1 MSENNYGNNQGN
13 AQNPYAAQQP
23 NSSAQSS
30 YGQDYGQAPS
40 AQNTYGQDYG
50 QSASAQNTYGQAQQ
64 QNATPQ
70 NSTQQNQYG
79 QFGAQPSSQN
89 AYGQNAAQGTSAQ
102 GASAQ
107 NTYGQQQYGYGQD
120 ASYQA
125 QPAQQNQ
132 YGYGQDASYQ
142 AQPAQQ
148 NQYGYGQ
155 DASYQAQPADY
166 NYQQNS
172 YQQQPQ
178 QDAYGYGQPAGYPY
192 AAPVTKK
199 APGMA
204 LAAMILGIAAV
215 LTGFFVFGALL
226 GIAAII
232 LGALSLKKTKE
243 VGAGKAFALTGIIT
257 GAVSVLI
264 SICMLFVYISFFQT
278 AEKCLEVG
286 TEDGH
291 GNVVCQIGD
300 NPNNR
305 MTVPA
310 HR

>member
-50 QSASAQNTYGQAQQ
+50 QSASAQNSYGQAQQ
-64 QNATPQ
+64 NLG
-70 NSTQQNQYG
+70 QQSSAQQSQYG

-89 AYGQNAAQGTSAQ
+89 AYGQNVAQGTSAQ
-102 GASAQ
+102 GATAQGAAAQ

-120 ASYQA
+120 ASYQT
-125 QPAQQNQ
+125 
-132 YGYGQDASYQ
+132 
-142 AQPAQQ
+142 QPAQQ

-192 AAPVTKK
+192 AAPIVKK

-204 LAAMILGIAAV
+204 LAAMILGIV
-215 LTGFFVFGALL
+215 GVVTGFFVFGALL

-232 LGALSLKKTKE
+232 LGALSLKKVKE
-243 VGAGKAFALTGIIT
+243 AGAGKGFAITGIVT
-257 GAVSVLI
+257 GAVAVLF
-264 SICMLFVYISFFQT
+264 SLCMLFVYISVAQT

-286 TEDGH
+286 TDDGH

>member
-50 QSASAQNTYGQAQQ
+50 QSASAQNTYGQ
-64 QNATPQ
+64 
-70 NSTQQNQYG
+70 
-79 QFGAQPSSQN
+79 
-89 AYGQNAAQGTSAQ
+89 NAAQGTSAQ

-107 NTYGQQQYGYGQD
+107 NTYGQQ
-120 ASYQA
+120 
-125 QPAQQNQ
+125 Q

-232 LGALSLKKTKE
+232 LGALSLKKVKE
-243 VGAGKAFALTGIIT
+243 AGAGKGFAITGIVT
-257 GAVSVLI
+257 GAVAVLF
-264 SICMLFVYISFFQT
+264 SLCMLFVYISVAQT

-286 TEDGH
+286 TDDGH

>member
-30 YGQDYGQAPS
+30 YGQDYGQAP
-40 AQNTYGQDYG
+40 
-50 QSASAQNTYGQAQQ
+50 SAQNTYGQAQQ

-102 GASAQ
+102 GVAAQGASAQ
-107 NTYGQQQYGYGQD
+107 NTYGQQ
-120 ASYQA
+120 
-125 QPAQQNQ
+125 Q

-232 LGALSLKKTKE
+232 LGVLSLKKVKE
-243 VGAGKAFALTGIIT
+243 AGAGKAFALTGIIT

-264 SICMLFVYISFFQT
+264 SICMLFVFISFYQT
-278 AEKCLEVG
+278 TQKCLEVG

>member
-23 NSSAQSS
+23 NSSAQGS

-50 QSASAQNTYGQAQQ
+50 QSASAQNTYGQTQQ

-70 NSTQQNQYG
+70 NSAQQNQYG

-89 AYGQNAAQGTSAQ
+89 AYGQNVAQGTSAQGAAAQ

-107 NTYGQQQYGYGQD
+107 NTYGQQ
-120 ASYQA
+120 
-125 QPAQQNQ
+125 
-132 YGYGQDASYQ
+132 
-142 AQPAQQ
+142 
-148 NQYGYGQ
+148 QYGYGQ

-215 LTGFFVFGALL
+215 LTGFLVFGILL

-305 MTVPA
+305 MTVSA
-310 HR
+310 RH

>member
-79 QFGAQPSSQN
+79 QFGAQSSSQN
-89 AYGQNAAQGTSAQ
+89 AYGQNAAQGASAQ
-102 GASAQ
+102 GAAAQ
-107 NTYGQQQYGYGQD
+107 NTYGQ
-120 ASYQA
+120 A
-125 QPAQQNQ
+125 QPAQQQ

-232 LGALSLKKTKE
+232 LGVLSLKKVKE
-243 VGAGKAFALTGIIT
+243 AGAGKAFALTGIIT

-264 SICMLFVYISFFQT
+264 SICMLFVFISFYQT
-278 AEKCLEVG
+278 TQKCLEVG

>member
-23 NSSAQSS
+23 NSSAQGS

-50 QSASAQNTYGQAQQ
+50 QSASAQNSYGQAQQ
-64 QNATPQ
+64 
-70 NSTQQNQYG
+70 NSGQQSSAQQSSAQQSQYG

-89 AYGQNAAQGTSAQ
+89 AYGQNVAQGTSAQ

-107 NTYGQQQYGYGQD
+107 NTYGQQ
-120 ASYQA
+120 
-125 QPAQQNQ
+125 Q

-215 LTGFFVFGALL
+215 LTGFLVFGILL

>member
-30 YGQDYGQAPS
+30 YGQDYGQAPA

-50 QSASAQNTYGQAQQ
+50 QSASAQNTYGQTQQ

-70 NSTQQNQYG
+70 NSAQQSQYG

-89 AYGQNAAQGTSAQ
+89 AYGQNVAQGTSAQ
-102 GASAQ
+102 GAATQ
-107 NTYGQQQYGYGQD
+107 NTYG
-120 ASYQA
+120 QA
-125 QPAQQNQ
+125 QPAQQQ

-192 AAPVTKK
+192 AAPIVKK

-204 LAAMILGIAAV
+204 LAAMILGIV
-215 LTGFFVFGALL
+215 GIVTGFFVFGALL

-232 LGALSLKKTKE
+232 LGALSLKKVKE
-243 VGAGKAFALTGIIT
+243 AGAGKGFAITGIVT
-257 GAVSVLI
+257 GAVAVLF
-264 SICMLFVYISFFQT
+264 SLCMLFVYISVAQT
-278 AEKCLEVG
+278 AAKCLEVG
-286 TEDGH
+286 TDDGH

>member
-70 NSTQQNQYG
+70 NSAQQNQYG
-79 QFGAQPSSQN
+79 QFGAQPFSQN
-89 AYGQNAAQGTSAQ
+89 AYGQNAAQ

-132 YGYGQDASYQ
+132 YGYGQE
-142 AQPAQQ
+142 
-148 NQYGYGQ
+148 
-155 DASYQAQPADY
+155 ASYQAQPADY

-192 AAPVTKK
+192 AAPIVKK

-204 LAAMILGIAAV
+204 LAAMILGIV
-215 LTGFFVFGALL
+215 GVVTGFFVFGALL

-232 LGALSLKKTKE
+232 LGALSLKKVKE
-243 VGAGKAFALTGIIT
+243 AGAGKGFAITGIVT
-257 GAVSVLI
+257 GAVAVLF
-264 SICMLFVYISFFQT
+264 SLCMLFVYISVAQT

-286 TEDGH
+286 TDDGH

>member
-30 YGQDYGQAPS
+30 YGQNYGQAPATQS
-40 AQNTYGQDYG
+40 TYGQDYG
-50 QSASAQNTYGQAQQ
+50 QSASAQNSYGQTQ
-64 QNATPQ
+64 QNTTAQ
-70 NSTQQNQYG
+70 NAPQQNQYG
-79 QFGAQPSSQN
+79 QFGAQSSSQN
-89 AYGQNAAQGTSAQ
+89 AYGQNAAQGISAQ

-107 NTYGQQQYGYGQD
+107 GAAAQNSYGQTQPVQQ
-120 ASYQA
+120 
-125 QPAQQNQ
+125 
-132 YGYGQDASYQ
+132 
-142 AQPAQQ
+142 
-148 NQYGYGQ
+148 QYGYGQ

-172 YQQQPQ
+172 YQQHPQ

-215 LTGFFVFGALL
+215 LTGFLVFGALL

-232 LGALSLKKTKE
+232 LGVLSLKKTKE

-264 SICMLFVYISFFQT
+264 SICMLFVAISLVQAT
-278 AEKCLEVG
+278 QKCLEVG

-305 MTVPA
+305 MTVSA

>member
-50 QSASAQNTYGQAQQ
+50 QNASAQNTYGQTQQ

-70 NSTQQNQYG
+70 NSAQQNQYG

-89 AYGQNAAQGTSAQ
+89 AYGQNVAQGTSAQ
-102 GASAQ
+102 GAATQ
-107 NTYGQQQYGYGQD
+107 NTYGQAQPAQQQYGYGQD
-120 ASYQA
+120 ASYQG

-132 YGYGQDASYQ
+132 YGYGQE
-142 AQPAQQ
+142 
-148 NQYGYGQ
+148 
-155 DASYQAQPADY
+155 ASYQAQPADY

-178 QDAYGYGQPAGYPY
+178 QDAYGYGQPSGYPY

-215 LTGFFVFGALL
+215 LTGFLVFGILL

-243 VGAGKAFALTGIIT
+243 IGAGKAFALTGIIT

-286 TEDGH
+286 TDDGH

>member
-79 QFGAQPSSQN
+79 QFGAQSSSQN
-89 AYGQNAAQGTSAQ
+89 AYGQNVAQGTSAQ
-102 GASAQ
+102 GVAAQDASAQ
-107 NTYGQQQYGYGQD
+107 NTYGQQ
-120 ASYQA
+120 
-125 QPAQQNQ
+125 Q

-232 LGALSLKKTKE
+232 LGVLSLKKVKE
-243 VGAGKAFALTGIIT
+243 AGAGKAFALTGIIT

-264 SICMLFVYISFFQT
+264 SICMLFVFISFYQT
-278 AEKCLEVG
+278 TQKCLEVG

-305 MTVPA
+305 MTVSA
-310 HR
+310 RH

>member
-30 YGQDYGQAPS
+30 YGQDYGQAPA

-64 QNATPQ
+64 NATAQ
-70 NSTQQNQYG
+70 NTAQQNQYG
-79 QFGAQPSSQN
+79 QFGAQSSSQN
-89 AYGQNAAQGTSAQ
+89 AYGQNAAQGASAQ

-107 NTYGQQQYGYGQD
+107 NTYSQQQYGYGQD
-120 ASYQA
+120 ASYQS

-142 AQPAQQ
+142 
-148 NQYGYGQ
+148 
-155 DASYQAQPADY
+155 SQPADY

-215 LTGFFVFGALL
+215 LTGFVVFGILL

-232 LGALSLKKTKE
+232 LGALSLKKTKD

-264 SICMLFVYISFFQT
+264 SISMLFVYISFFQT
-278 AEKCLEVG
+278 TEKCLEVG
-286 TEDGH
+286 TDDGH

>member
-30 YGQDYGQAPS
+30 YGQNYGQAP
-40 AQNTYGQDYG
+40 ATQNTYGQDYG
-50 QSASAQNTYGQAQQ
+50 QSASAQNSYGQTQ
-64 QNATPQ
+64 QNTTAQ
-70 NSTQQNQYG
+70 NAPQQNQYG
-79 QFGAQPSSQN
+79 QFGAQSSSQN
-89 AYGQNAAQGTSAQ
+89 AYGQNAAQGISAQ

-107 NTYGQQQYGYGQD
+107 GAAAQNPYG
-120 ASYQA
+120 QA
-125 QPAQQNQ
+125 QPVQQ
-132 YGYGQDASYQ
+132 
-142 AQPAQQ
+142 
-148 NQYGYGQ
+148 QYGYGQ

-215 LTGFFVFGALL
+215 LTGFLMFGALL

-232 LGALSLKKTKE
+232 LGVLSLKKTKK

-264 SICMLFVYISFFQT
+264 SICMLFVVISLVQAT
-278 AEKCLEVG
+278 QKCLEVG

-305 MTVPA
+305 MTVSA

>member
-64 QNATPQ
+64 QNAA
-70 NSTQQNQYG
+70 QQNQYG

-89 AYGQNAAQGTSAQ
+89 AYGQNAAQG
-102 GASAQ
+102 ASAQ
-107 NTYGQQQYGYGQD
+107 NAYGQTQQ
-120 ASYQA
+120 
-125 QPAQQNQ
+125 Q

-215 LTGFFVFGALL
+215 LTGFLVFGILL

-264 SICMLFVYISFFQT
+264 SISMLFVYISFFQT

-286 TEDGH
+286 TDDGH
-291 GNVVCQIGD
+291 GNVVCQVGD

>member
-30 YGQDYGQAPS
+30 YGQDYGQAPA

-50 QSASAQNTYGQAQQ
+50 QNASAQNNYGQTQQNTAQ
-64 QNATPQ
+64 QNATAQ
-70 NSTQQNQYG
+70 NTAQQNQYG
-79 QFGAQPSSQN
+79 QFGAQSSQN
-89 AYGQNAAQGTSAQ
+89 AYGQNAAQGSSAQGVSAQ
-102 GASAQ
+102 GAAAQNPYGQAQSAQ
-107 NTYGQQQYGYGQD
+107 Q
-120 ASYQA
+120 
-125 QPAQQNQ
+125 
-132 YGYGQDASYQ
+132 
-142 AQPAQQ
+142 
-148 NQYGYGQ
+148 QYGYGQ

-215 LTGFFVFGALL
+215 LTGFVVFGILL

-232 LGALSLKKTKE
+232 LGALSLKKTKD

-264 SICMLFVYISFFQT
+264 SISMLFVYISFFQT
-278 AEKCLEVG
+278 TEKCLEVG
-286 TEDGH
+286 TDDGH

>member
-13 AQNPYAAQQP
+13 AQNPYAAQKP

-30 YGQDYGQAPS
+30 YGQDYGQAS
-40 AQNTYGQDYG
+40 ATQNTYGQDYG
-50 QSASAQNTYGQAQQ
+50 QSASAQNSYGQAQQ
-64 QNATPQ
+64 NLA
-70 NSTQQNQYG
+70 QQNQYG
-79 QFGAQPSSQN
+79 QFGAKSSSQN
-89 AYGQNAAQGTSAQ
+89 AYGQNAAEGTSAQ
-102 GASAQ
+102 DAAAQGALAQ
-107 NTYGQQQYGYGQD
+107 NTYGQQQYIYD
-120 ASYQA
+120 
-125 QPAQQNQ
+125 
-132 YGYGQDASYQ
+132 
-142 AQPAQQ
+142 
-148 NQYGYGQ
+148 Q

-166 NYQQNS
+166 HYQQNS

-215 LTGFFVFGALL
+215 LTGFLVFGALL

-232 LGALSLKKTKE
+232 LGVLSLKKTKK

-257 GAVSVLI
+257 GAVSILI
-264 SICMLFVYISFFQT
+264 SICMLFVAISLVQAT
-278 AEKCLEVG
+278 QKCLEVG

-305 MTVPA
+305 MTVSA

>member
-30 YGQDYGQAPS
+30 YGQDYGQAPA

-50 QSASAQNTYGQAQQ
+50 QSASAQNTYGQTQQ

-70 NSTQQNQYG
+70 NSAQQNQYG

-89 AYGQNAAQGTSAQ
+89 AYGQNVAQGTSAQ
-102 GASAQ
+102 GTAAQ
-107 NTYGQQQYGYGQD
+107 NTYGQ
-120 ASYQA
+120 A
-125 QPAQQNQ
+125 QPAQQQ

-178 QDAYGYGQPAGYPY
+178 QDAYGYGQPAAGYPY

-215 LTGFFVFGALL
+215 LTGFLVFGALL

>member
-30 YGQDYGQAPS
+30 YGQDYGQAPA

-50 QSASAQNTYGQAQQ
+50 QSASAQNSYGQTQQNTAQ
-64 QNATPQ
+64 QNATAQ
-70 NSTQQNQYG
+70 NAPQQNQYG
-79 QFGAQPSSQN
+79 QFGAQSSSQN
-89 AYGQNAAQGTSAQ
+89 AYGQNAAQGA
-102 GASAQ
+102 AAQ
-107 NTYGQQQYGYGQD
+107 NTYGQAQPAQQQYGYGQD

-125 QPAQQNQ
+125 QPAQQQ
-132 YGYGQDASYQ
+132 
-142 AQPAQQ
+142 
-148 NQYGYGQ
+148 QYGYGQ

-215 LTGFFVFGALL
+215 LTGFLVFGILL

-243 VGAGKAFALTGIIT
+243 IGAGKAFALTGIIT

-286 TEDGH
+286 TDDGH
-291 GNVVCQIGD
+291 GNVVCQVGD

>member
-23 NSSAQSS
+23 NSSAQGS

-50 QSASAQNTYGQAQQ
+50 QSASAQNSYGQAQQ
-64 QNATPQ
+64 
-70 NSTQQNQYG
+70 NSGQQSSAQQSQYG

-89 AYGQNAAQGTSAQ
+89 AYGQNVAQGTSAQ

-107 NTYGQQQYGYGQD
+107 GAAAQNTYGQQ
-120 ASYQA
+120 
-125 QPAQQNQ
+125 Q

-215 LTGFFVFGALL
+215 LTGFLVFGALL

>member
-23 NSSAQSS
+23 NSSTQSS
-30 YGQDYGQAPS
+30 YGQDYGQTPS

-50 QSASAQNTYGQAQQ
+50 QSTSAQNSYGQSQ
-64 QNATPQ
+64 QNAAVQ

-79 QFGAQPSSQN
+79 QFGAQSSSQD
-89 AYGQNAAQGTSAQ
+89 AYGQNVAQGASAQGTSAQ

-107 NTYGQQQYGYGQD
+107 NTYGQAQPAQQQYGYGQE
-120 ASYQA
+120 
-125 QPAQQNQ
+125 
-132 YGYGQDASYQ
+132 
-142 AQPAQQ
+142 
-148 NQYGYGQ
+148 
-155 DASYQAQPADY
+155 ASYQAQPADY
-166 NYQQNS
+166 NYQQNA
-172 YQQQPQ
+172 YQQPH
-178 QDAYGYGQPAGYPY
+178 QDVYGYGQPAGYPY

-215 LTGFFVFGALL
+215 LTGFLVFGALL

-264 SICMLFVYISFFQT
+264 SICMLFIIISFAQT
-278 AEKCLEVG
+278 TQKCLEVG
-286 TEDGH
+286 TADGH

-305 MTVPA
+305 MTVSA
-310 HR
+310 RH

>member
-102 GASAQ
+102 GVAAQGASAQ
-107 NTYGQQQYGYGQD
+107 NTYGQQ
-120 ASYQA
+120 
-125 QPAQQNQ
+125 Q

-215 LTGFFVFGALL
+215 LTGFLVFGALL

-286 TEDGH
+286 TEVGH
-291 GNVVCQIGD
+291 VMVVCLIVY

>member
-50 QSASAQNTYGQAQQ
+50 QSASAQNSYGQAQQ
-64 QNATPQ
+64 
-70 NSTQQNQYG
+70 NSGQQSSAQQSQYG

-89 AYGQNAAQGTSAQ
+89 AYGQNVAQGTSAQ
-102 GASAQ
+102 GATAQGAAAQ

-120 ASYQA
+120 ASYQT
-125 QPAQQNQ
+125 
-132 YGYGQDASYQ
+132 
-142 AQPAQQ
+142 QPAQQ

-215 LTGFFVFGALL
+215 LTGFLVFGILL

>member
-50 QSASAQNTYGQAQQ
+50 QSASTQNTYGQTQQ
-64 QNATPQ
+64 QNAA
-70 NSTQQNQYG
+70 QQNQYG

-89 AYGQNAAQGTSAQ
+89 AYGQNVAQGTSAQGASAQ

-120 ASYQA
+120 ASYQT
-125 QPAQQNQ
+125 
-132 YGYGQDASYQ
+132 
-142 AQPAQQ
+142 QPAQQ

-215 LTGFFVFGALL
+215 LTGFLVFGALL

>member
-64 QNATPQ
+64 
-70 NSTQQNQYG
+70 NSGQQSSAQQSQYG

-89 AYGQNAAQGTSAQ
+89 AYGQNVAQGTSAQ
-102 GASAQ
+102 GATAQGAAAQ

-120 ASYQA
+120 ASYQT
-125 QPAQQNQ
+125 
-132 YGYGQDASYQ
+132 
-142 AQPAQQ
+142 QPAQQ

-192 AAPVTKK
+192 AAPIVKK

-204 LAAMILGIAAV
+204 LAAMILGIV
-215 LTGFFVFGALL
+215 GVVTGFFVFGALL

-232 LGALSLKKTKE
+232 LGALSLKKVKE
-243 VGAGKAFALTGIIT
+243 AGAGKGFAITGIVT
-257 GAVSVLI
+257 GAVAVLF
-264 SICMLFVYISFFQT
+264 SLCMLFVYISVAQT

-286 TEDGH
+286 TDDGH

>member
-79 QFGAQPSSQN
+79 QFGAQPSSQT
-89 AYGQNAAQGTSAQ
+89 AYGQNVAQGTSAQ
-102 GASAQ
+102 GAATQ
-107 NTYGQQQYGYGQD
+107 NTYGQAQPAQQQYGYGQD

-132 YGYGQDASYQ
+132 YGYGQE
-142 AQPAQQ
+142 
-148 NQYGYGQ
+148 
-155 DASYQAQPADY
+155 QPADY

-232 LGALSLKKTKE
+232 LGVLSLKKVKE
-243 VGAGKAFALTGIIT
+243 AGAGKAFALTGIIT

-264 SICMLFVYISFFQT
+264 SICMLFVFISFYQT
-278 AEKCLEVG
+278 TQKCLEVG

-305 MTVPA
+305 MTVSA
-310 HR
+310 RH

>member
-125 QPAQQNQ
+125 QPA
-132 YGYGQDASYQ
+132 
-142 AQPAQQ
+142 
-148 NQYGYGQ
+148 
-155 DASYQAQPADY
+155 DY

-215 LTGFFVFGALL
+215 LTGFLVFGILL

-305 MTVPA
+305 MTVSA
-310 HR
+310 RH

>member
-30 YGQDYGQAPS
+30 YGQDYGQAPA

-50 QSASAQNTYGQAQQ
+50 QSASAQNTYGQTQQ

-70 NSTQQNQYG
+70 NSAQQNQYG

-89 AYGQNAAQGTSAQ
+89 AYGQNVAQGTSAQ
-102 GASAQ
+102 GAATQ
-107 NTYGQQQYGYGQD
+107 NTYG
-120 ASYQA
+120 QA
-125 QPAQQNQ
+125 QPAQQ
-132 YGYGQDASYQ
+132 
-142 AQPAQQ
+142 
-148 NQYGYGQ
+148 QYGYGQ

-215 LTGFFVFGALL
+215 LTGFLVFGILL

-286 TEDGH
+286 TDDGH

>member
-142 AQPAQQ
+142 AQPA
-148 NQYGYGQ
+148 
-155 DASYQAQPADY
+155 DY

-232 LGALSLKKTKE
+232 LGVLSLKKVKE
-243 VGAGKAFALTGIIT
+243 AGAGKAFALTGIIT

-264 SICMLFVYISFFQT
+264 SICMLFVFISFYQT
-278 AEKCLEVG
+278 TQKCLEVG

-305 MTVPA
+305 MTVSA

>member
-23 NSSAQSS
+23 NSSAQGS

-79 QFGAQPSSQN
+79 QFGAQPSSQS
-89 AYGQNAAQGTSAQ
+89 AYGQNVAQGTSAQ

-132 YGYGQDASYQ
+132 YGYGQE
-142 AQPAQQ
+142 
-148 NQYGYGQ
+148 
-155 DASYQAQPADY
+155 ASYQAQPADY

-232 LGALSLKKTKE
+232 LGVLSLKKVKE
-243 VGAGKAFALTGIIT
+243 AGAGKAFALTGIIT

-264 SICMLFVYISFFQT
+264 SICMLFVFISFYQT
-278 AEKCLEVG
+278 TQKCLEVG

-305 MTVPA
+305 MTVSA
-310 HR
+310 RH

>member
-30 YGQDYGQAPS
+30 YGQNYGQAP
-40 AQNTYGQDYG
+40 ATQNTYGQDYG
-50 QSASAQNTYGQAQQ
+50 QSASAQNSYGQTQ
-64 QNATPQ
+64 QNTTAQ
-70 NSTQQNQYG
+70 NAPQQNQYG
-79 QFGAQPSSQN
+79 QFGAKSSSQN
-89 AYGQNAAQGTSAQ
+89 AYGLNAAEGTSAQ

-107 NTYGQQQYGYGQD
+107 GAAAQNSYGQTQPVQQ
-120 ASYQA
+120 
-125 QPAQQNQ
+125 
-132 YGYGQDASYQ
+132 
-142 AQPAQQ
+142 
-148 NQYGYGQ
+148 QYGYGQ

-172 YQQQPQ
+172 YQQHPQ
-178 QDAYGYGQPAGYPY
+178 QDAYGYGQPARYPY

-215 LTGFFVFGALL
+215 LTGFLVFGALL

-232 LGALSLKKTKE
+232 LGVLSLKKTKE

-264 SICMLFVYISFFQT
+264 SICMLFVAISLVQAT
-278 AEKCLEVG
+278 QKCLEVG

-305 MTVPA
+305 MTVSA

>member
-13 AQNPYAAQQP
+13 AQNPYAVQQP

-50 QSASAQNTYGQAQQ
+50 QSASAQNSYGQAQQ
-64 QNATPQ
+64 
-70 NSTQQNQYG
+70 NSGQQSSAQQSQYG

-89 AYGQNAAQGTSAQ
+89 AYGQNAAQG
-102 GASAQ
+102 ASAQ
-107 NTYGQQQYGYGQD
+107 NTYGQAQPAQQQYGYGQD
-120 ASYQA
+120 ASYQT

-132 YGYGQDASYQ
+132 YGYGQE
-142 AQPAQQ
+142 
-148 NQYGYGQ
+148 
-155 DASYQAQPADY
+155 ASYQAQPADY

-192 AAPVTKK
+192 AAPIVKK

-204 LAAMILGIAAV
+204 LAAMILGIV
-215 LTGFFVFGALL
+215 GVVTGFFVFGALL

-232 LGALSLKKTKE
+232 LGALSLKKVKE
-243 VGAGKAFALTGIIT
+243 AGAGKGFAITGIVT
-257 GAVSVLI
+257 GAVAVLF
-264 SICMLFVYISFFQT
+264 SLCMLFVYISVAQT

-286 TEDGH
+286 TDDGH

>member
-70 NSTQQNQYG
+70 NSAQQNQYG
-79 QFGAQPSSQN
+79 QFGAQSSSQN
-89 AYGQNAAQGTSAQ
+89 AYGQNSAQGTSPQRA
-102 GASAQ
+102 APQ
-107 NTYGQQQYGYGQD
+107 NTNGQAQQQYGYGQD

-132 YGYGQDASYQ
+132 YGYGQE
-142 AQPAQQ
+142 
-148 NQYGYGQ
+148 
-155 DASYQAQPADY
+155 ASYQAQPADY

-178 QDAYGYGQPAGYPY
+178 QDAYGYGQPAGDPY

-215 LTGFFVFGALL
+215 LTGFLVFGILL

>member
-1 MSENNYGNNQGN
+1 MSENNYGNNQGT

-30 YGQDYGQAPS
+30 YGQDYGQAPA

-50 QSASAQNTYGQAQQ
+50 QNASAQNNYGQTQQNTAQ
-64 QNATPQ
+64 QNATAQ
-70 NSTQQNQYG
+70 NTAQQNQYG
-79 QFGAQPSSQN
+79 QFGAQSSQN
-89 AYGQNAAQGTSAQ
+89 AYGQNAAQGSSAQGVSAQ
-102 GASAQ
+102 GAAAQ
-107 NTYGQQQYGYGQD
+107 NPYG
-120 ASYQA
+120 QA
-125 QPAQQNQ
+125 QPAQQQ

-215 LTGFFVFGALL
+215 LTGFLVFGILL
-226 GIAAII
+226 GIAAIT

-243 VGAGKAFALTGIIT
+243 IGAGKAFALTGIIT

-264 SICMLFVYISFFQT
+264 SISMLFVYISFFQT
-278 AEKCLEVG
+278 TEKCLEVG
-286 TEDGH
+286 TDDGH

>member
-30 YGQDYGQAPS
+30 YGQNYGQAP
-40 AQNTYGQDYG
+40 ATQNTYGQDYG
-50 QSASAQNTYGQAQQ
+50 QSASAQNSYGQTQ
-64 QNATPQ
+64 QNTTAQ
-70 NSTQQNQYG
+70 NAPQQNQYG
-79 QFGAQPSSQN
+79 QFGAQSSSQN
-89 AYGQNAAQGTSAQ
+89 AYGQNAAQGISAQ

-107 NTYGQQQYGYGQD
+107 GAAAQNPYG
-120 ASYQA
+120 QA
-125 QPAQQNQ
+125 QPVQQ
-132 YGYGQDASYQ
+132 
-142 AQPAQQ
+142 
-148 NQYGYGQ
+148 QYGYGQ

-215 LTGFFVFGALL
+215 LTGFLVFGALL

-232 LGALSLKKTKE
+232 LGVLSLKKTKE

-264 SICMLFVYISFFQT
+264 SICMLFVAISLVQAT
-278 AEKCLEVG
+278 QKCLEVG

-305 MTVPA
+305 MTVSA

>member
-23 NSSAQSS
+23 NSSAQGS

-50 QSASAQNTYGQAQQ
+50 QSASAQNTYGQTQQ

-70 NSTQQNQYG
+70 NSAQQNQYG

-89 AYGQNAAQGTSAQ
+89 AYGQNAAQGASAQ
-102 GASAQ
+102 GAAAQ
-107 NTYGQQQYGYGQD
+107 NTYGQ
-120 ASYQA
+120 A
-125 QPAQQNQ
+125 QPAQQQ

-232 LGALSLKKTKE
+232 LGVLSLKKVKE
-243 VGAGKAFALTGIIT
+243 AGAGKAFALTGIIT

-264 SICMLFVYISFFQT
+264 SICMLFVFISFYQT
-278 AEKCLEVG
+278 TQKCLEVG

-305 MTVPA
+305 MTVSA
-310 HR
+310 RH

>member
-30 YGQDYGQAPS
+30 YGQDYGQAPA

-50 QSASAQNTYGQAQQ
+50 QNASAQNSYGQTQQNTAQ
-64 QNATPQ
+64 QNATAQ
-70 NSTQQNQYG
+70 NAPQQNQYG
-79 QFGAQPSSQN
+79 QFGAQSSSQN
-89 AYGQNAAQGTSAQ
+89 AYGQNAAQGAATQ

-107 NTYGQQQYGYGQD
+107 NTYGQ
-120 ASYQA
+120 A
-125 QPAQQNQ
+125 QPAQQQ

-172 YQQQPQ
+172 YQQPQ

-215 LTGFFVFGALL
+215 LTGFLVFGALL

-278 AEKCLEVG
+278 TEKCLEVG
-286 TEDGH
+286 TNDGH

>member
-30 YGQDYGQAPS
+30 YGQDYGQAPA

-50 QSASAQNTYGQAQQ
+50 QSASAQNTYGQAQ

-102 GASAQ
+102 GAAAQ

-120 ASYQA
+120 ASYQG

-132 YGYGQDASYQ
+132 YGYGQE
-142 AQPAQQ
+142 
-148 NQYGYGQ
+148 
-155 DASYQAQPADY
+155 ASYQAQPADY

-192 AAPVTKK
+192 AAPIVKK

-204 LAAMILGIAAV
+204 LAAMILGIV
-215 LTGFFVFGALL
+215 GIVTGFFVFGVLL

-232 LGALSLKKTKE
+232 LGALSLKKVKE
-243 VGAGKAFALTGIIT
+243 AGAGKGFAITGIVT
-257 GAVSVLI
+257 GAVAVLF
-264 SICMLFVYISFFQT
+264 SLCMLFVYISVAQT

-286 TEDGH
+286 TDDGH
-291 GNVVCQIGD
+291 GNVVCQVGD

>member
-30 YGQDYGQAPS
+30 YGQDYGQAPA

-50 QSASAQNTYGQAQQ
+50 QSASAQNTYGQTQQ

-70 NSTQQNQYG
+70 NSAQQNQYG

-89 AYGQNAAQGTSAQ
+89 AYGQNAAQGASAQ
-102 GASAQ
+102 GTATQ
-107 NTYGQQQYGYGQD
+107 NTYG
-120 ASYQA
+120 QA
-125 QPAQQNQ
+125 QPAQQQ

-215 LTGFFVFGALL
+215 LTGFLVFGALL

-278 AEKCLEVG
+278 TEKCLEVG
-286 TEDGH
+286 TNDGH

>member
-30 YGQDYGQAPS
+30 YGQDYGQAPA

-50 QSASAQNTYGQAQQ
+50 QNASAQNNYGQTQ
-64 QNATPQ
+64 QNTA
-70 NSTQQNQYG
+70 QQNQYG
-79 QFGAQPSSQN
+79 QFGAQSSQN
-89 AYGQNAAQGTSAQ
+89 AYGQNAAQGATTQ
-102 GASAQ
+102 GAAAQ
-107 NTYGQQQYGYGQD
+107 NTYGQAQPAQQQYGYGQD
-120 ASYQA
+120 ASYQ
-125 QPAQQNQ
+125 
-132 YGYGQDASYQ
+132 G
-142 AQPAQQ
+142 QPAQQ

-215 LTGFFVFGALL
+215 LTGFLVFGILL

-264 SICMLFVYISFFQT
+264 SISMLFVYISFFQT
-278 AEKCLEVG
+278 TEKCLEVG
-286 TEDGH
+286 TDDGH